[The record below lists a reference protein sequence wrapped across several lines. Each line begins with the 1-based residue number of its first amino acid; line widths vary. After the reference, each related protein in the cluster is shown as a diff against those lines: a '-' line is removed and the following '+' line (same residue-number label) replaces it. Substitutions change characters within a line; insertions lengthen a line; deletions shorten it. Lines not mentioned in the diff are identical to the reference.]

1 MIRHARRRAFTLM
14 ELVVVIAIVAILI
27 SLLIPAAQQ
36 ARSAAYKMSCQNNL
50 KNVGFAAHNY
60 HGVYSSFPPGV
71 GPYPQQPA
79 TNGDRFGIF
88 MLHLLPYMEQDNL
101 AKTPYEWDDSRFY
114 SNPIK
119 ILVCPSDPSVIG
131 FGTPPGTAS
140 DSKGKTW
147 GTSSYAGNAQVFC
160 YVDENGYHIRADRF
174 PKLGV
179 DFPDGTSST
188 ILYVEKYGRCTNSD
202 WSDGG
207 SFWAYSDTT
216 ASQQPLHPGFA
227 ISWTG
232 AAIGPTSKFLV
243 QPKYTDCDPTLAS
256 SGHSN
261 GMNVCM
267 ADGSVHFLRASISNA
282 TWWAL
287 CTPSSGDTPTDW
299 E

>member
-1 MIRHARRRAFTLM
+1 MIPLRSPGRRGFTLI
-14 ELVVVIAIVAILI
+14 ELLIVIAISAISFTILI
-27 SLLIPAAQQ
+27 TAAQR
-36 ARSAAYKMSCQNNL
+36 ARSAANRKSCQNNL
-50 KNVGFAAHNY
+50 KQVGLAAHHYHKNY
-60 HGVYSSFPPGV
+60 GSFPPGV
-71 GPYPQQPA
+71 GPYPQQPVKDG
-79 TNGDRFGIF
+79 TRFGVFLI
-88 MLHLLPYMEQDNL
+88 HLLPYLEQDNL

-131 FGTPPGTAS
+131 FGTPPGTTS

-160 YVDENGYHIRADRF
+160 YVDGNGYHIRGDRS

-188 ILYVEKYGRCTNSD
+188 ILFAEKYGRCTNSD
-202 WSDGG
+202 WSEGG
-207 SFWAYSDTT
+207 SFWAYSDLTS
-216 ASQQPLHPGFA
+216 SQQPLHPG
-227 ISWTG
+227 
-232 AAIGPTSKFLV
+232 AIGPTSKFLV

-267 ADGSVHFLRASISNA
+267 ADGSVHFLRQSISNS

-287 CTPSSGDTPTDW
+287 CTPSSGDAPTDW